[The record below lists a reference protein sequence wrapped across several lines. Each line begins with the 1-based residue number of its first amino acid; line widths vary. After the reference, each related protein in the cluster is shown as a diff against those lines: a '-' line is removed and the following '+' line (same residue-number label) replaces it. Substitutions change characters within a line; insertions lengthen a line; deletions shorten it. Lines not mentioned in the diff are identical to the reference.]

1 MSDFRLQA
9 ISFKKHSGGDSF
21 GPAQGVKKTNKI
33 CVVIEKRNSIHMWM
47 GRWKKKA
54 FCIIANDFHSIIEQK
69 DAS

>member
-33 CVVIEKRNSIHMWM
+33 CPHGHEELLICSLSGSCGEK
-47 GRWKKKA
+47 
-54 FCIIANDFHSIIEQK
+54 
-69 DAS
+69 